1 MNSNAFAPLP
11 EAPITKGESAGNEGR
26 GPPTLPA
33 QFETLA
39 VARGVHRQ
47 TLADRVVS

>member
-11 EAPITKGESAGNEGR
+11 EAPITKVYQAGNEGR
-26 GPPTLPA
+26 SPPTLPA
-33 QFETLA
+33 QFETLS

-47 TLADRVVS
+47 ILADRVVS